1 MGVAKHGQS
10 TQSNRFAISLQY
22 LKENVKDM
30 KLIFCVQ
37 INIKSFFK
45 LIPSLIPSYVWLGM
59 PKLPKITTLQ
69 NLQKEVSD
77 EVNFL
82 HTD

>member
-1 MGVAKHGQS
+1 MGVARHGQI
-10 TQSNRFAISLQY
+10 TQSKRFAISLQY

-45 LIPSLIPSYVWLGM
+45 LVPSLITSYVWLGM

-69 NLQKEVSD
+69 NRQKEVSG
-77 EVNFL
+77 EVNFF
-82 HTD
+82 HAD

>member
-1 MGVAKHGQS
+1 MGVARHGQI
-10 TQSNRFAISLQY
+10 TQSKRFAISLQY